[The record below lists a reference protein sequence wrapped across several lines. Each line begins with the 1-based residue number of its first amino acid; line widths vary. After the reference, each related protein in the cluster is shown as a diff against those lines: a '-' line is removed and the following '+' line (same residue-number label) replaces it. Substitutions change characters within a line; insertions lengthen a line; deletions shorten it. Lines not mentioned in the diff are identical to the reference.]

1 MILEIDSVDLRFGE
15 KIILNSVYAA
25 FETGQVTGL
34 LGRNGCGKSCL
45 FQIVFGSLNADYST
59 IRIDKKY
66 QKELYKSR
74 IVQYLPQN
82 FTIPDNLTVKKAIAL
97 LGSNIVECQMFFDSH
112 KMSIDAKFSN
122 LSGGQRRL
130 AEIIIFLNTA
140 SKFIILDEP
149 FTHLMPIQIE
159 ELKEIIS
166 LAKTNKSI
174 IISDHQYRHLI
185 DISDKVYLIKDAKT
199 YQLSKQNVIE
209 DLQKFMYIL

>member
-1 MILEIDSVDLRFGE
+1 
-15 KIILNSVYAA
+15 
-25 FETGQVTGL
+25 
-34 LGRNGCGKSCL
+34 
-45 FQIVFGSLNADYST
+45 
-59 IRIDKKY
+59 
-66 QKELYKSR
+66 
-74 IVQYLPQN
+74 
-82 FTIPDNLTVKKAIAL
+82 
-97 LGSNIVECQMFFDSH
+97 MFFDSH